1 MFPQVPNSH
10 LFAVRKKT
18 RKKIIVLE
26 ENQELVE
33 KESVVWNALQREVDD
48 LKRKLFRLEFMI
60 YNGGEE

>member
-1 MFPQVPNSH
+1 MFPQAPNSH

-18 RKKIIVLE
+18 RKQIIELE
-26 ENQELVE
+26 GNQELVE
-33 KESVVWNALQREVDD
+33 KESDTWVALQREVDD